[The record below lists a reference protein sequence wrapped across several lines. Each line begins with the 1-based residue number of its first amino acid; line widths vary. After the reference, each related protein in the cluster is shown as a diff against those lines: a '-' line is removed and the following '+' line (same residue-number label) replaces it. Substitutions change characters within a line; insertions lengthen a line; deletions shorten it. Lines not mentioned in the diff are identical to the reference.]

1 MRQRIGRIPNAYP
14 KKVPREMAERRR
26 IMVGSPCVV
35 VYGVNIASER
45 PRVNIKEK
53 KRLTILVDTS
63 AREGKGAPGVSYP
76 ADLLTC

>member
-1 MRQRIGRIPNAYP
+1 
-14 KKVPREMAERRR
+14 
-26 IMVGSPCVV
+26 MVRLYVV

-63 AREGKGAPGVSYP
+63 AREGKGAPGVS
-76 ADLLTC
+76 